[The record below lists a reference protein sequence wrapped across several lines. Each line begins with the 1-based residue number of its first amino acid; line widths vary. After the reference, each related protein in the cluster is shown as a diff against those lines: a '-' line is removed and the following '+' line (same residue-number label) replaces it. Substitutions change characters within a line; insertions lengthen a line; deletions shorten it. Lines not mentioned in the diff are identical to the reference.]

1 MPCRSSWPVWWIGI
15 KSGLFIT
22 ALAGVAWWFANLDT
36 HPYITIL
43 GYLWA
48 LVNREFYFGV
58 VVFAVMAGAQQAG
71 GG

>member
-1 MPCRSSWPVWWIGI
+1 MAVWWIGI

-48 LVNREFYFGV
+48 LVNREFYFLRRGV
-58 VVFAVMAGAQQAG
+58 RRDGGAQQAG